1 MMNWE
6 QAKQIINY
14 DSEVV
19 KALEDNAFEYQLI
32 RKIIEAR
39 IEKNLTQKQLADL
52 VGTRQSNISR
62 FESGNYNPS
71 ITFITKLAKAL
82 DKKIEIH
89 LV

>member
-1 MMNWE
+1 MNLE
-6 QAKQIINY
+6 QAKQIINS

>member
-6 QAKQIINY
+6 QAKQIINS
-14 DSEVV
+14 DAEVT
-19 KALEDNAFEYQLI
+19 KALEDNALEYQLI
-32 RKIIEAR
+32 HEIIEAR
-39 IEKNLTQKQLADL
+39 IERNLTQRQLADL

-71 ITFITKLAKAL
+71 VTFITKLAKAL